1 VLKTKSQKG
10 KDWRAAQPRV
20 DTLDGSCGG
29 AEPRLTS
36 GGRADLKDGQESK
49 KVFVTQIAPEQGNL
63 GLLRIERYYL

>member
-1 VLKTKSQKG
+1 VPGEKPGFVYNARLR
-10 KDWRAAQPRV
+10 RAKRSSKH
-20 DTLDGSCGG
+20 LYGG